1 MSTFDLSPLFRST
14 IGFDRLMNLLE
25 SSTQWAESGN
35 GYPPYNIE
43 KTGSDTYR
51 ITLAVAGFA
60 EDELAI
66 ETRDTFLVVEGRKS
80 EPEASAAFLYRGIA
94 GRSFK
99 RQFQLA
105 DHVKV
110 VGASLTN
117 GLLVVDLVRELP
129 ETMKPRRI
137 AIQTASAAGQAFD
150 AKPVETKAIEAGR
163 AAA

>member
-1 MSTFDLSPLFRST
+1 MTTFDFSPLFRST
-14 IGFDRLMNLLE
+14 VGFDRLMQALE
-25 SSTQWAESGN
+25 ASSQWADGGN

-43 KTGSDTYR
+43 KTDENAYR
-51 ITLAVAGFA
+51 ITLAVAGFG

-66 ETRDTFLVVEGRKS
+66 EVRENILTVEGRRK
-80 EPEASAAFLYRGIA
+80 EPDGAGSFLYRGIA

-110 VGASLTN
+110 DSARLHN
-117 GLLVVDLVRELP
+117 GLLVIDLQRELP
-129 ETMKPRRI
+129 EAMKPRRI
-137 AIQTASAAGQAFD
+137 AISTSGARSPSVVSAD
-150 AKPVETKAIEAGR
+150 ETPRLGER

>member
-43 KTGSDTYR
+43 KTGTDTYR
-51 ITLAVAGFA
+51 ITLAVAGFG

-66 ETRDTFLVVEGRKS
+66 ETRDAFLVVEGRKS

-110 VGASLTN
+110 VGAGLTN
-117 GLLVVDLVRELP
+117 GLLVIDLVRELP

-150 AKPVETKAIEAGR
+150 AKPVEAKAIEAGR